1 MRPCE
6 SKQDSV
12 KIWVEDVLSV
22 NMIQLSKKLN
32 LVERNR
38 MLIGSDAES
47 NNTCFLVHRGE

>member
-12 KIWVEDVLSV
+12 KKWVEDVLSV